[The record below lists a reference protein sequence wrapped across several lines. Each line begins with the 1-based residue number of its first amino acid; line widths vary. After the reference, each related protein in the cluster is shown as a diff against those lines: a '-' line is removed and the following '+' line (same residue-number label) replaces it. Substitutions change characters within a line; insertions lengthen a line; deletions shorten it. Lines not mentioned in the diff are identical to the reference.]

1 MTRRYPI
8 IHACRPIRGHTPH
21 GEEVDLEFQNGERRT
36 YRRMLM
42 SGFGAV
48 YVVALEDPETVLL
61 IREYSCGMDHY
72 ELGPVKGRIDEG
84 EHPLET
90 ANREL
95 MEEIGFGAKKLDH
108 IRKISL
114 NPNYM
119 THAADLVIA
128 RDLYPASM
136 EGDEPETLE
145 IVRWPLAKLED
156 LLLRDDVTDGR
167 AIAALF
173 TAREWLARNP

>member
-1 MTRRYPI
+1 MTRRFPI
-8 IHACRPIRGHTPH
+8 IHDRRPIQGPVPP
-21 GEEVDLEFQNGERRT
+21 GEEIDLEFSNGERRT

-42 SGFGAV
+42 TGYGAV

-72 ELGPVKGRIDEG
+72 ELGPVKGRNDQG
-84 EHPLET
+84 ETPVET

-108 IRKISL
+108 IRKIAL

-119 THAADLVIA
+119 MHAADLVIA
-128 RDLYPASM
+128 RDLYPATA

-173 TAREWLARNP
+173 IAREWLARNP